1 MYNSLVDKNL
11 AVIFKL
17 KDTTFSNGKDTKI
30 CQGLRMIVNVD
41 GNPPPA
47 GFSANITIFGMN
59 EKDMQLISSVRN
71 IVKRLLTVQIYASD
85 SRNAPLA
92 IFSGIISD
100 GRITYNNMPNVAL
113 EVVAFSALSKKGLQ
127 YPPVSYKKDTKAQD
141 ILAGIA
147 KFAGYDFENQNVD
160 ETITNCYL
168 TDSVATN
175 IDAICRDKNIQY
187 SIENNKLII
196 WKNERKGT
204 IPLINVKNGLVG
216 YPTAGI
222 TGIYFNCLYN
232 PNILI
237 GAHVE
242 IESSYEQCSGQ
253 FQVLSMTHN
262 LSYELPNGPW
272 FTMVQAQLIPEKAL
286 SSGVK

>member
-1 MYNSLVDKNL
+1 MPKNL
-11 AVIFKL
+11 NSNRLSVVFKVAGH
-17 KDTTFSNGKDTKI
+17 TFSNGTDTKI
-30 CQGLRMIVNVD
+30 CQILRMNVSVD

-47 GFSANITIFGMN
+47 GFSASITIFGMN

-85 SRNAPLA
+85 SKNAPMA

-113 EVVAFSALSKKGLQ
+113 EVVAFSALSAKGLQ

-160 ETITNCYL
+160 EVITNCYL

-262 LSYELPNGPW
+262 LSYELPNGQW
-272 FTMVQAQLIPEKAL
+272 FTMVQAQLLPENAL